1 MYFWRSA
8 RVLACPCSLN
18 FHPPLKVTTWLLHQG
33 LLSWYL
39 YNIDVSFGGNA
50 LRLEYSPVTSEH
62 VVISPSCPMKSFYLL
77 YRLTSFLTS
86 LNSLSPSQWT
96 HNIHSIVARIGFQVY
111 PLQQPIFLKSQ
122 NTNLILCPPVQ
133 YPPRAQLI
141 PLELC
146 RNTLEWIPLS
156 NYDGLPSI

>member
-18 FHPPLKVTTWLLHQG
+18 FHPPLKVTTWLLHPG

-62 VVISPSCPMKSFYLL
+62 VVISPSCPIKSFYLL

-86 LNSLSPSQWT
+86 LSSFSITVNPQYPFYCSSHWVSSLPTQTAYLPKVTEHQPHPLSPSSVSTQ
-96 HNIHSIVARIGFQVY
+96 GPVY
-111 PLQQPIFLKSQ
+111 TFRTLKGYSGMDS
-122 NTNLILCPPVQ
+122 TF
-133 YPPRAQLI
+133 
-141 PLELC
+141 
-146 RNTLEWIPLS
+146 
-156 NYDGLPSI
+156 